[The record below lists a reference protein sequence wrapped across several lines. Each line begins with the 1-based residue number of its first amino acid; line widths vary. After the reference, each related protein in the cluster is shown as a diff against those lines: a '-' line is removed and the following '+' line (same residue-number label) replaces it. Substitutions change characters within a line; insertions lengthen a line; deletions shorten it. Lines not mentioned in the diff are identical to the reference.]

1 MGYWRF
7 QKRKQLAPGVRLS
20 LSKSGAGLSFGPRGA
35 RVSVGRRGLGAAVTL
50 LRTGLTYVWRQK
62 QRQR

>member
-7 QKRKQLAPGVRLS
+7 QKRKQLAPGVRLN

-35 RVSVGRRGLGAAVTL
+35 RVSVGPRGLGAAVTL
-50 LRTGLTYVWRQK
+50 LGTGLTYFWRRK
-62 QRQR
+62 SKR

>member
-7 QKRKQLAPGVRLS
+7 QKRKQLAAGVRLN

-35 RVSVGRRGLGAAVTL
+35 RVSVGPRGLGAAVTL
-50 LRTGLTYVWRQK
+50 LGTGLTYFWRLK
-62 QRQR
+62 NKR